1 MRGHGRILRVPYPRK
16 TLSSLQASVWSDI
29 VTSNVL
35 RGLSLLSRSILRPL
49 SWAFANLAW
58 SNDDYIAWC
67 YRQAVPWTAEGEN
80 LDAWAALPGIYKK
93 DATAA
98 SGLVLFSGC
107 TPGTELVA
115 NTAILRAD
123 GVSYTTS
130 SLAIAAADGT
140 LSAAVSCDVTGADSN
155 CDSGTAFTLLT
166 AVDGMPSS
174 GVSSGA
180 ITGGADIETE
190 AAFRTRML
198 KAYASRD
205 GGGRQDDYVEWAT
218 AVAGVT
224 RAWCNPSGAGSGSV
238 VVYAMLDDAQA
249 VHNGFPQGTN
259 GAAANELRYT
269 TATGDQLAI
278 ANAIRPNQPV
288 TALVVVCAPDPY
300 PIDVKLSDLSA
311 NTPAQIEAIK
321 AAIADLYV
329 RNGTPLGMTVPQSD
343 IEEAVLSTGVSFT
356 LSAPLGPVDVP
367 LGSLPT
373 VGRVSAQ

>member
-1 MRGHGRILRVPYPRK
+1 MPYPRK

-29 VTSNVL
+29 VTSNVV

-67 YRQAVPWTAEGEN
+67 YRQCVPWTAEGEN
-80 LDAWAALPGIYKK
+80 LDAWAALPGVYKK

-98 SGLVLFSGC
+98 SGIVLFSGC
-107 TPGTELVA
+107 VPGTELA
-115 NTAILRAD
+115 AATAIMRAD
-123 GVSYTTS
+123 GVSYATS
-130 SLAIAAADGT
+130 GLAVAGADGT
-140 LSAAVSCDVTGADSN
+140 LSASVACDTTGADGN
-155 CDSGTAFTLLT
+155 CDSGIAFALLT
-166 AVDGMPSS
+166 AVPGMPSS
-174 GVSSGA
+174 GLSSGA
-180 ITGGADIETE
+180 MTGGADIETE

-249 VHNGFPQGTN
+249 THNGFPQGAN
-259 GAAANELRYT
+259 GAATNEPRYT
-269 TATGDQLAI
+269 TATGDQLSI
-278 ANAIRPNQPV
+278 ANAIRLNQPV
-288 TALVVVCAPDPY
+288 TALVVVCAPWPY
-300 PIDVKLSDLSA
+300 QIDVKLSDLSA
-311 NTPAQIEAIK
+311 NASVQIEAIR
-321 AAIADLYV
+321 AALADLFV
-329 RNGTPLGMTVPQSD
+329 RSGTPLGMTIPQSD

-356 LSAPLGPVDVP
+356 LSAPLGPTNVP
-367 LGSLPT
+367 LGSLPV
-373 VGRVSAQ
+373 VGEVSAE